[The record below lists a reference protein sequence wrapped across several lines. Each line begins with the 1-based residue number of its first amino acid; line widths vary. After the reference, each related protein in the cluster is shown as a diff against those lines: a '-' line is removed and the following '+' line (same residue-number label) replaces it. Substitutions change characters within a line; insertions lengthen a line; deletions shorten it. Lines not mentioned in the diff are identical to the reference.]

1 MTTEEIKAL
10 QRELG
15 VTPDGVIGPETR
27 AAAEAKINEQAELF
41 GEDTS
46 VFAGTDLADVV
57 NTTGL
62 VSGVTTNLSETL
74 DTSIT
79 SDDETLTAAEQETSN
94 AQLELLN
101 LQRKT
106 NNLIDEFIR
115 QSSDFGRYTPSSVDE
130 QFDEADQEYTP
141 TSRDLKSLYPWLTD
155 TLITILIDGEG
166 GYVETGKI
174 DIALANM
181 RASEDYKKTFPGIA
195 REDGTLRM
203 TESEYYETQD
213 VMKDTLRTYNLNPE
227 VFAEDISQAIAGDV
241 SAKEFAQRL
250 EFGYSQI
257 VNNIPA
263 VKEVYFR
270 EYGLDL
276 SDEALFGMFVSPN
289 VAESVLQNQL
299 LVSSIIA
306 EAEAAGASLTK
317 EGALAFAQ
325 AGVSQERAREIYG
338 QVAQLE
344 PGLSGMTT
352 TAIARGI
359 AGLDTDALAQIRN
372 LQARR
377 ASVSSAELGAATTQA
392 GEVVGLTEA

>member
-1 MTTEEIKAL
+1 M
-10 QRELG
+10 
-15 VTPDGVIGPETR
+15 
-27 AAAEAKINEQAELF
+27 
-41 GEDTS
+41 
-46 VFAGTDLADVV
+46 
-57 NTTGL
+57 
-62 VSGVTTNLSETL
+62 
-74 DTSIT
+74 
-79 SDDETLTAAEQETSN
+79 
-94 AQLELLN
+94 
-101 LQRKT
+101 
-106 NNLIDEFIR
+106 
-115 QSSDFGRYTPSSVDE
+115 
-130 QFDEADQEYTP
+130 
-141 TSRDLKSLYPWLTD
+141 
-155 TLITILIDGEG
+155 ITILIDGKG

-181 RASEDYKKTFPGIA
+181 RASEDYQKTFPGIA

-203 TESEYYETQD
+203 TESEYYETKD

-338 QVAQLE
+338 QVAQIE

-359 AGLDTDALAQIRN
+359 AGLDTDALATIRN

-377 ASVSSAELGAATTQA
+377 ASVSSAQLGAATTQA

>member
-1 MTTEEIKAL
+1 MVTIWRKDTPQGQEITDNFAASKGFFKDD
-10 QRELG
+10 G
-15 VTPDGVIGPETR
+15 VTGN
-27 AAAEAKINEQAELF
+27 AEAYAAFLIETANYSANPVPLETGEAAPEPSGDEL
-41 GEDTS
+41 
-46 VFAGTDLADVV
+46 TD
-57 NTTGL
+57 
-62 VSGVTTNLSETL
+62 
-74 DTSIT
+74 
-79 SDDETLTAAEQETSN
+79 

-101 LQRKT
+101 VQNKT
-106 NNLIDEFIR
+106 RNLIGEFIR
-115 QSSDFGRYTPSSVDE
+115 QSSDFGRYTPPSVDE

-141 TSRDLKSLYPWLTD
+141 TSKDLKSLYPWLTD

-203 TESEYYETQD
+203 TESEYYETKD

-306 EAEAAGASLTK
+306 EAETAGASLTK